1 MHLAFLI
8 HICWIVIY
16 PVNGIIQC
24 LSIRGPVSLWKLKEY
39 QCLHCEGNSPFVTY
53 FLMILWI
60 SVEHAFPFPFRS
72 LIGLS
77 QWRIKYNIFCHHP
90 SYCNIINNQDELQK
104 PAKNQN
110 LPSVEEIQV
119 LYSHFQS
126 CVPSACPELHC
137 KKKLSLLYIHAYACI
152 SPFLTFHFFLYHFVT
167 CNLNYCFILKSS

>member
-8 HICWIVIY
+8 HICWTVIY
-16 PVNGIIQC
+16 PVNGIIQR

-39 QCLHCEGNSPFVTY
+39 QCLYCKGNSPFVSY
-53 FLMILWI
+53 FQMILWI

-72 LIGLS
+72 LNGLS
-77 QWRIKYNIFCHHP
+77 QWRIKYNIFCHHT
-90 SYCNIINNQDELQK
+90 SYCNIMNNQDELQK
-104 PAKNQN
+104 TAKNQN

-137 KKKLSLLYIHAYACI
+137 KRKIIITLYACICMHRTTYKLSLFRF
-152 SPFLTFHFFLYHFVT
+152 PFGP
-167 CNLNYCFILKSS
+167 